1 MKRFIRRVLFFF
13 AIAWRPATGPGRD
26 EPPMTDWQVWWAY
39 GISIKTA
46 WEVAG
51 IFHGRKS

>member
-13 AIAWRPATGPGRD
+13 AIVWRPATGPVGGE
-26 EPPMTDWQVWWAY
+26 EPMNDLKIWWAY

-51 IFHGRKS
+51 VFHGRQG